1 MKIVQTKEINMSI
14 EHLFDLQTKLYGCT
28 NEEKEITECN
38 VLVKNLNGFENP
50 KHIIRHKTNKGKWC
64 LKTINDHVITTD
76 DHSIIISR
84 NGNLIVVSPLHI
96 NKEIDNVII
105 NDREEPITYCEKIG
119 NFDDEYVYDISMQNN
134 KTFYANNILVHNT
147 DSVYLSLEDVV
158 ADLKMRNL
166 LPEKYKNDIPLFCY
180 DIVEL
185 GLNDY
190 INQAYDT
197 YAKKFNTKNIQKFEL
212 ENILYNVI
220 FLAKK
225 KYVGDLAW
233 KEGSGFVEPNKK
245 LKITGIEIIQSST
258 PKFCRTHLQEMLN
271 YIFKH
276 TDDFKMSDFILMLND
291 IKRKF
296 KIQPIEDISFSKS
309 LGDYEKFILEDKKE
323 FKIAEKCPIHVRGGG
338 YHNYLLNSS
347 EEFKNKYKKIKTGD
361 KIKFYHAK
369 DGLCNVFSFLAGDYP
384 YEIAPEIDFDL
395 QFEKTIIDPINRIL
409 DPLGVGKI
417 SSTLISSRSLF

>member
-1 MKIVQTKEINMSI
+1 MKIKIDKTKFKFLREDFPEEVTKEELQVEI
-14 EHLFDLQTKLYGCT
+14 ER
-28 NEEKEITECN
+28 
-38 VLVKNLNGFENP
+38 LNTLAKYYN
-50 KHIIRHKTNKGKWC
+50 NKQ
-64 LKTINDHVITTD
+64 LAEKTIINSSYGALASKYFVGFNIDVAASVTEMG
-76 DHSIIISR
+76 R
-84 NGNLIVVSPLHI
+84 NIVKFGAQILNKYFSVYWHLDVELHKKLNLLGTPS
-96 NKEIDNVII
+96 
-105 NDREEPITYCEKIG
+105 KI
-119 NFDDEYVYDISMQNN
+119 ER
-134 KTFYANNILVHNT
+134 LVQRYGDT
-147 DSVYLSLEDVV
+147 DSVYLSMEDVV

-166 LPEKYKNDIPLFCY
+166 LPEKYKNDIPLLCY

-190 INQAYDT
+190 INRAFDT

-296 KIQPIEDISFSKS
+296 KIQPIEDVSFSKS
-309 LGDYEKFILEDKKE
+309 LGNYEKFILEDKKE
-323 FKIAEKCPIHVRGGG
+323 FKIAERCPIHVRGGG
-338 YHNYLLNSS
+338 YHNYLINNS
-347 EEFKNKYKKIKTGD
+347 EQFKNKYKKIKTGD

-369 DGLCNVFSFLAGDYP
+369 DSLCNVFSFLAGDYP

-395 QFEKTIIDPINRIL
+395 QFEKTIIAPINRIL
-409 DPLGVGKI
+409 YPLGVGEI
-417 SSTLISSRSLF
+417 SPTLISSRSLF